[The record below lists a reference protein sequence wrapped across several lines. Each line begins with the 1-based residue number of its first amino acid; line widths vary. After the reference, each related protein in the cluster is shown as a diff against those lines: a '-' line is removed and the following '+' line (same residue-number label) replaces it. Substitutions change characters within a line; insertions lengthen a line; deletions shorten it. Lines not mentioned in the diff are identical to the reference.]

1 MFIIGV
7 SGGTGSGKTTLVSTL
22 AEKANS
28 SNVKVISQDS
38 YYKNTSHLSFE
49 ERTHINFDHPD
60 SIEFSLLAQHLQQLK
75 AGQAIEQPE
84 YSFIEHNRT
93 SNTRTVAPCGVLIV
107 EGILVLSQ
115 PEVRK
120 YCDFTIYVDADSD
133 ERLIRRIERDTRER
147 GRDLEEV
154 LSWYRNTL
162 KPMHLQFIEPSKEY
176 ADLIIP
182 NNVYGLKG
190 IEAVHA
196 LVKQYV

>member
-38 YYKNTSHLSFE
+38 YYKDTSHLSFE

>member
-7 SGGTGSGKTTLVSTL
+7 SGGTGSGKTTLVHAL
-22 AEKANS
+22 AEKAKS
-28 SNVKVISQDS
+28 SNLTIISQDS
-38 YYKNTSHLSFE
+38 YYKETGHLSFE

-60 SIEFSLLAQHLQQLK
+60 SIEFSLLAEHLQQLK
-75 AGQAIEQPE
+75 SGHTIKQPE

-93 SNTRTVAPCGVLIV
+93 SKTRTVEPCGVLIV

-120 YCDFTIYVDADSD
+120 HCDFMIYVDADSD
-133 ERLIRRIERDTRER
+133 ERLIRRIERDTTER
-147 GRDLEEV
+147 GRDLKEV

-162 KPMHLQFIEPSKEY
+162 KPMHLKFIEPSKEY